1 MKLKTPSRPRGTW
14 LVDGHNVIYQVP
26 ELTRLQTGDNK
37 QEARSGLI
45 ERCHRFAVHYDLK
58 IAVVFDG
65 TQVGPSV
72 ETVTRKNLQV
82 VFSSPS
88 STADARIIAWAKL
101 LIKDSK
107 PVTVVTDDRG
117 LRGELNKRVN
127 TLGAR
132 AFWRT
137 LSIREGREEKEPF
150 SAPDIEAH
158 FMAKESETLE
168 KLREQERKQDRR
180 RRKPR

>member
-1 MKLKTPSRPRGTW
+1 M
-14 LVDGHNVIYQVP
+14 DGHNVIYQVP
-26 ELTRLQTGDNK
+26 ELTRLQTGDKK
-37 QEARSGLI
+37 QEARSSLI
-45 ERCHRFAVHYDLK
+45 ERCTRFALHYDLK
-58 IAVVFDG
+58 IVVVFDRTHSG
-65 TQVGPSV
+65 SSAEAIQ
-72 ETVTRKNLQV
+72 RKNVQV

-88 STADARIIAWAKL
+88 SSADTRIIAWAKL
-101 LIKDSK
+101 LIKDGK

-117 LRGELNKRVN
+117 LRGELHKRVT

-168 KLREQERKQDRR
+168 KLREQERKQSRR
-180 RRKPR
+180 GRKPR